1 MWFFVKL
8 ILCECY
14 SQLPLLLPIWYVQ
27 NWCQI
32 WRHWIQWTYHFSFMN
47 VFSRFFFSQFLHYS
61 ASLMVSSWVLWSGFF
76 FLVLQMNNRRVDL
89 ELYWCRQCS
98 ANRKLVPFLWPL
110 LLIINW
116 LAILSLVGYNFR
128 RQWHVPLKGGCAWAS
143 TSGHCCHEP
152 VGQWLLRTNQPT
164 LWTGPSWVSETISL
178 VAETIC
184 CRALVILAG
193 PLVS

>member
-1 MWFFVKL
+1 MFRIGVKYGVIEFNEHIISVL
-8 ILCECY
+8 WM
-14 SQLPLLLPIWYVQ
+14 SSAV
-27 NWCQI
+27 
-32 WRHWIQWTYHFSFMN
+32 
-47 VFSRFFFSQFLHYS
+47 FFSPPFLHYS
-61 ASLMVSSWVLWSGFF
+61 TSLMVSSWVLWGGFF

-116 LAILSLVGYNFR
+116 LAILPLVRYNFR

-152 VGQWLLRTNQPT
+152 VGQWLRTNQPT
-164 LWTGPSWVSETISL
+164 LWTGPSWVSETFFSCGDNLLPRFGHIGGASRVL
-178 VAETIC
+178 SCARLYSEN
-184 CRALVILAG
+184 
-193 PLVS
+193 